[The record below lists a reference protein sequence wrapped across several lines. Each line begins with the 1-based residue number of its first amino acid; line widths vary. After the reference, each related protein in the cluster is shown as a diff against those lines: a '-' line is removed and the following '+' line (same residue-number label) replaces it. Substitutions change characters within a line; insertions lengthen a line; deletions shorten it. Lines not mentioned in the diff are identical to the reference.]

1 MADTW
6 WFEET
11 KVLIAL
17 WSEEAV
23 QHQLNTMNNKKLV
36 WDKLSQGMADGENCL
51 IRCCCFRRGSV
62 LLLAFGASFAFL
74 LASKSSIVVNIM
86 AAVIGRHFEATMPS
100 LFEFSQ
106 M

>member
-11 KVLIAL
+11 KLVIAL

-23 QHQLNTMNNKKLV
+23 QHELNTMHNKKLE
-36 WDKLSQGMADGENCL
+36 WAKISQGMADG
-51 IRCCCFRRGSV
+51 GY
-62 LLLAFGASFAFL
+62 
-74 LASKSSIVVNIM
+74 SKSSIAVNIM
-86 AAVIGRHFEATMPS
+86 AAVRKGAILFSTLDCEATLPS
-100 LFEFSQ
+100 IFEFSK